1 MARRLMGATRPRLAS
16 GMLNRRLLT
25 MRRKKRMWTDPHP
38 LKQKQIRNNP
48 SQRRLSSDLHNMGIC
63 KIADTIK
70 HCTIEPS
77 TNPLPAQFFRTLH
90 RSHIRKGISNIYT
103 FVFPFDDLIISFYV
117 SSRNRF
123 KGNYTVILI
132 TYWGKIEAVITDSL
146 IIIPTESSKA
156 AALALRTAAI

>member
-1 MARRLMGATRPRLAS
+1 
-16 GMLNRRLLT
+16 
-25 MRRKKRMWTDPHP
+25 
-38 LKQKQIRNNP
+38 
-48 SQRRLSSDLHNMGIC
+48 MGIC

-156 AALALRTAAI
+156 AVLALRAAAI